1 MKSFIWNL
9 FVATN
14 QWLSEMFW
22 QSVTI
27 FFAVISLFLET
38 RMSSFFC
45 HGHSGLPLPLCCDGL
60 ALLEQGLH
68 ALSFGV
74 SLLASV
80 LLFTWLLLS
89 LWLTTCSCEMF
100 SLFRRLFLHF
110 WSILSDSNQWKT
122 FWPSFIIGADIVGR
136 NGDFVLKA
144 DRLPVNETQ
153 LFVCL
158 FFASSY
164 LFLIFR

>member
-1 MKSFIWNL
+1 MKSYIWNL

-80 LLFTWLLLS
+80 FLFTWLLLS
-89 LWLTTCSCEMF
+89 LWLNTCSCKTI
-100 SLFRRLFLHF
+100 SLFRFFLHY
-110 WSILSDSNQWKT
+110 WCQICQTL
-122 FWPSFIIGADIVGR
+122 WPSFIIGADIVGR

-153 LFVCL
+153 LCVCL
-158 FFASSY
+158 FVFASSC
-164 LFLIFR
+164 LFLIFW